1 MTDLPPSLAP
11 AAYIP
16 FTALAWP
23 SGEDSVAVGPDTPL
37 PVTAAFGAAVS
48 TPLAGTASSSMIVG
62 PFTPDLGRP
71 IWLTLS
77 GSWSGRVQVKRS
89 VDGGTTKLALTAAG
103 INWGKFTTNACEP
116 VAEESQQGATYYLD
130 VVLASGS
137 LDYEVAQ

>member
-1 MTDLPPSLAP
+1 MSDLPPSLAP

-23 SGEDSVAVGPDTPL
+23 SGEDSVAVGPEAPL
-37 PVTAAFGAAVS
+37 PVTNAFGEAVS
-48 TPLAGTASSSMIVG
+48 MPLTGTATSSVIAG

-77 GSWSGRVQVKRS
+77 GSWRGSVQVKRS
-89 VDGGTTKLALTAAG
+89 VDAGATKLALTAAG
-103 INWGKFTTNACEP
+103 TAWGRFTANACEP
-116 VAEESQQGATYYLD
+116 VAEESRQGATYYLD
-130 VVLASGS
+130 IVLVSGS

>member
-23 SGEDSVAVGPDTPL
+23 SGEDSVAVGPDAPL
-37 PVTAAFGAAVS
+37 PVAATFGAATS
-48 TPLAGTASSSMIVG
+48 TPLSGTVSSSGIVG

-77 GSWSGRVQVKRS
+77 GSWKGSVQVKRS
-89 VDGGTTKLALTAAG
+89 VDAGTTKLALTAAG
-103 INWGKFTTNACEP
+103 IIWGKFTANACEP
-116 VAEESQQGATYYLD
+116 VAEESLQGATYYLD
-130 VVLASGS
+130 ITLVSGS
-137 LDYEVAQ
+137 LTYEVAQ